1 MKLIEINNG
10 NIFCKQFKKFDNIR
24 IEVVKP
30 ENYYLKKKKFSTMI
44 KG

>member
-10 NIFCKQFKKFDNIR
+10 SIFCKQFKKFDNVN
-24 IEVVKP
+24 IEIVKP
-30 ENYYLKKKKFSTMI
+30 GNYYSKKKKSLTTI